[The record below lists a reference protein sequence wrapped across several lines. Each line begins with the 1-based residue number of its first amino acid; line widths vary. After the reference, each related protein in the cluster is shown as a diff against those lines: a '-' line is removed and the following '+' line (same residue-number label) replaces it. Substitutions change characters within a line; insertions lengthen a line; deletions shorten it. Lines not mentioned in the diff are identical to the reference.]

1 MQTVR
6 RAEEARCCLL
16 FAEWHEKVE
25 QNLCRH
31 IDAGAGWSLVHFVC
45 VSSSHGLPATFKPL
59 HNSLF
64 LGVRLSTE
72 LVEILTLI
80 RDHEVFVR
88 IHVHK
93 QKNKQDTKLKTS
105 EE

>member
-1 MQTVR
+1 MTSTV
-6 RAEEARCCLL
+6 
-16 FAEWHEKVE
+16 F
-25 QNLCRH
+25 
-31 IDAGAGWSLVHFVC
+31 LVHFV
-45 VSSSHGLPATFKPL
+45 SRGSFHGLPVCTFKPL

-72 LVEILTLI
+72 LVEILILI
-80 RDHEVFVR
+80 QDREVFVR

-93 QKNKQDTKLKTS
+93 QKNKQDTELKTS